1 MNKCLKI
8 TFYGDLPDDF
18 LTDVVQR
25 YAKKLQIEGVAQYD
39 LVHGRRIKVI
49 ACGAKDDVDAF
60 LDSLYKDASESQLE
74 GVEAEPFIKD
84 RSYRGVFRVIE

>member
-8 TFYGDLPDDF
+8 TFFGNLPDDF

-25 YAKKLQIEGVAQYD
+25 YAKKLQIEGVAQHD
-39 LVHGRRIKVI
+39 LVHGRSIKVI
-49 ACGAKDDVDAF
+49 ACGAKDDVDMF
-60 LDSLYKDASESQLE
+60 LDSLYKDAAESELE

-84 RSYRGVFRVIE
+84 RSYRGVFRIIE

>member
-1 MNKCLKI
+1 
-8 TFYGDLPDDF
+8 
-18 LTDVVQR
+18 
-25 YAKKLQIEGVAQYD
+25 
-39 LVHGRRIKVI
+39 VI
-49 ACGAKDDVDAF
+49 ACGAKDDVDLF